1 MKANLHQKK
10 KSYIIEIFSP
20 FYNLITRM
28 TIPGKFNFS
37 QKKATKNIY
46 TIHVSVHHFT
56 KNDQEINYIS
66 LLPVISNIYSNSIQD
81 KTVFQKLMKNITILL
96 N

>member
-56 KNDQEINYIS
+56 KKGPRNK
-66 LLPVISNIYSNSIQD
+66 LHFTFTSNKQHL
-81 KTVFQKLMKNITILL
+81 FKLDTR
-96 N
+96 